1 MKKLKKLKSLKTLK
15 NKADAVF
22 SKYIRERDNHKC
34 YTCGKQLT
42 PQTSQCG
49 HFISRNHLYYRYSEV
64 NCHTQ
69 GSECNIFKSG
79 NLAVYATNLANQYG
93 VYILNEFQRDKNK
106 SVGNTREF
114 LMGIIEKYGN
124 RADN

>member
-1 MKKLKKLKSLKTLK
+1 
-15 NKADAVF
+15 
-22 SKYIRERDNHKC
+22 
-34 YTCGKQLT
+34 
-42 PQTSQCG
+42 
-49 HFISRNHLYYRYSEV
+49 
-64 NCHTQ
+64 
-69 GSECNIFKSG
+69 
-79 NLAVYATNLANQYG
+79 LAVYATNLANQYG